1 MSALQFTTQYP
12 ATGSFCWSSEYQIF
26 YLLQGTLLLRV
37 QDREYHFSPEDF
49 LVINP
54 FSPYQVLESD
64 HAMLLCMEMP
74 VELLRQSSSYPDE
87 RRIQCFSAEHNE
99 GRMKYIRQ
107 VRHTFANLF
116 TLYSRENKQSHLR
129 SQSKALLLFDIL
141 FAQFSENAD
150 TREESLGRSEK
161 TFYYIQQ
168 SIAFAQEHFHESIT
182 IENAAQPLG
191 ISANHL
197 SRCLRRYLNLSFMDV
212 VQQFRMRQ
220 ALREVENSDKTITEI
235 AYDNGFSGSSAF
247 ITKFRAQFGCTPLV
261 YRRKKLQEPQSDAS
275 QPELV
280 QGSAFQSINKYADR
294 TVELTSEQAAPRSV
308 ARVSCSVEQQ
318 GEPLDPAWKRVMCI
332 GWASEGLSAV
342 IQKQISMV
350 QHEIGF
356 DYLRFHGIFGDDMSI
371 YNEDETGRPFFNF
384 TYCDILL
391 DYMQSEGLKPYL
403 ELGLMPGKLA
413 KHPEICDIG
422 RAHISM
428 PTDWDKWD
436 ALVHAFILHCI
447 QRYGIRNVRE
457 WRFTPMM
464 CNHILYDFFTW
475 DEYMQMHL
483 HIWNILK
490 FIDDQLIIG
499 GPGIDISV
507 LLDDWDNS
515 FAPYMAFC
523 QENDCMPNFITLK
536 VYPFD
541 MTPCGKNEWFR
552 AQYGDSL
559 LSNMS
564 EDEDVISHMLSRT
577 ALLLRRYG
585 YNQNSIAVEA
595 WNSSYSNS
603 DPCNDI
609 CYKSAFI
616 VKNIIENQSK
626 VWCMAYWSLS
636 DYMTDINIPKEQRSF
651 HGGVGLLTYDG
662 LRKAGYQAFRL
673 LNLLRGW
680 RIAEGQGYSI
690 FRDEMTVQIIAYQYC
705 HYNLYHCQEVEQS
718 SEVDDPYLLCYV
730 GERQSRVFEL
740 TGLPFEE
747 YEVETFMVGQRHGGS
762 TYAKWQEIGAPDR
775 LTDWQREHVARAS
788 SSQYSIHRIPAENG
802 KIELRCVVDPHDVIL
817 IRLTPVDYGQ
827 GQLK

>member
-1 MSALQFTTQYP
+1 
-12 ATGSFCWSSEYQIF
+12 
-26 YLLQGTLLLRV
+26 
-37 QDREYHFSPEDF
+37 
-49 LVINP
+49 
-54 FSPYQVLESD
+54 
-64 HAMLLCMEMP
+64 
-74 VELLRQSSSYPDE
+74 
-87 RRIQCFSAEHNE
+87 
-99 GRMKYIRQ
+99 
-107 VRHTFANLF
+107 
-116 TLYSRENKQSHLR
+116 
-129 SQSKALLLFDIL
+129 
-141 FAQFSENAD
+141 
-150 TREESLGRSEK
+150 
-161 TFYYIQQ
+161 
-168 SIAFAQEHFHESIT
+168 
-182 IENAAQPLG
+182 
-191 ISANHL
+191 
-197 SRCLRRYLNLSFMDV
+197 
-212 VQQFRMRQ
+212 
-220 ALREVENSDKTITEI
+220 
-235 AYDNGFSGSSAF
+235 
-247 ITKFRAQFGCTPLV
+247 
-261 YRRKKLQEPQSDAS
+261 
-275 QPELV
+275 
-280 QGSAFQSINKYADR
+280 
-294 TVELTSEQAAPRSV
+294 
-308 ARVSCSVEQQ
+308 
-318 GEPLDPAWKRVMCI
+318 
-332 GWASEGLSAV
+332 
-342 IQKQISMV
+342 
-350 QHEIGF
+350 
-356 DYLRFHGIFGDDMSI
+356 
-371 YNEDETGRPFFNF
+371 
-384 TYCDILL
+384 
-391 DYMQSEGLKPYL
+391 
-403 ELGLMPGKLA
+403 
-413 KHPEICDIG
+413 
-422 RAHISM
+422 
-428 PTDWDKWD
+428 
-436 ALVHAFILHCI
+436 
-447 QRYGIRNVRE
+447 
-457 WRFTPMM
+457 
-464 CNHILYDFFTW
+464 
-475 DEYMQMHL
+475 
-483 HIWNILK
+483 
-490 FIDDQLIIG
+490 
-499 GPGIDISV
+499 
-507 LLDDWDNS
+507 
-515 FAPYMAFC
+515 
-523 QENDCMPNFITLK
+523 MPNFITLK